1 MEIVMKTMPPIK
13 IGLETSF
20 FMSFVCPMSIPNPS
34 VSQKAS
40 VSK

>member
-1 MEIVMKTMPPIK
+1 MKAAMKIMPLIK
-13 IGLETSF
+13 SGPETLFSIL
-20 FMSFVCPMSIPNPS
+20 FVCPMSVPNPS